1 MAFAIQYPIQSP
13 PPKPGT
19 SDFREQNNEIND
31 IMIPSPWALAF
42 CCWRRPKQ
50 KKCPP
55 RSSQWTVK
63 RPPRFLSSHP
73 HHRAHNGFLATNPH
87 GRRRRASRGQL
98 DCPGPVLL
106 LPRRL
111 VSNRLCVCALH
122 RRLGV
127 KLLHPQRR
135 RCLFSIRRLLLQ
147 EGKLSI
153 PRRLHRQVVEF
164 VQMPKVLLEP

>member
-1 MAFAIQYPIQSP
+1 M
-13 PPKPGT
+13 
-19 SDFREQNNEIND
+19 
-31 IMIPSPWALAF
+31 
-42 CCWRRPKQ
+42 
-50 KKCPP
+50 
-55 RSSQWTVK
+55 RSSLLAMDCQGAT
-63 RPPRFLSSHP
+63 PFLYSQP
-73 HHRAHNGFLATNPH
+73 HHRLHNGFLTTNPH
-87 GRRRRASRGQL
+87 RRRRASRGQL

-111 VSNRLCVCALH
+111 ASNRLCVCALH

-147 EGKLSI
+147 EWKLSI

-164 VQMPKVLLEP
+164 VQMPKVLHEPRAISPIPTCSALISRVPIPPSLPFISRPIT